1 MTDFNIKNILGD
13 FLGGLGGAYF
23 LQRGGYDMMQKSKLA
38 LTFAVAH
45 IVSLKITSK
54 MSYSSVWWSI
64 LVDTGVTSGLIYG
77 FDTWYYG
84 GADVQST
91 VTYTL
96 TSMLLGEVAKGF
108 IPGAT
113 QLYIPLMSASV

>member
-1 MTDFNIKNILGD
+1 MADFNIKNMLGD

-23 LQRGGYDMMQKSKLA
+23 LQRGGADVMQKSKLG

-45 IVSLKITSK
+45 LVSLKLISK
-54 MSYSSVWWSI
+54 MTYSSVWWSV

-84 GADVQST
+84 GASFQST

-113 QLYIPLMSASV
+113 QLYIPLITA